1 MSPEDE
7 VAVLS
12 LILYAARLT
21 SLIRSIQFKRRLPS
35 STAAKSIRPRLEN
48 EDDAKDEETSIVK
61 PDLRLPAKKMVS
73 TNRTSETS
81 RAEEQVTQVYHSN
94 REIVPQKYAG
104 DATATLEIDTEVGR
118 DARSILERNILLNET
133 GVLDDEPNI
142 YRGQAAYKN
151 YVKKDMSQVG
161 SNKFTGTQGP
171 LRAPAFVR
179 TTARFDY
186 QPDICKDY
194 KETGFCG
201 YGDQCKCVSIFV
213 LLTKA

>member
-1 MSPEDE
+1 MTHSFF
-7 VAVLS
+7 
-12 LILYAARLT
+12 
-21 SLIRSIQFKRRLPS
+21 SIQFKRRLPS
-35 STAAKSIRPRLEN
+35 NTVTKSIRPRLEN
-48 EDDAKDEETSIVK
+48 EDDAKDEVTNIVK
-61 PDLRLPAKKMVS
+61 PDLRLPTKKMVS
-73 TNRTSETS
+73 TNRSS
-81 RAEEQVTQVYHSN
+81 NIGRKEEEITQIYHSN

-104 DATATLEIDTEVGR
+104 DATATLEIDTEVEK
-118 DARSILERNILLNET
+118 DARSILERNIMLNET
-133 GVLDDEPNI
+133 GVLDEEPNV

-151 YVKKDMSQVG
+151 YVKKDMAQVG

-201 YGDQCKCVSIFV
+201 YGDQCKYVHTPPYVTNF
-213 LLTKA
+213 